1 LEVFQIINHFYT
13 FLEISNKLFKMP
25 KKDKKVKAKEPV
37 AENPKTKDDD
47 KKIKKKRK
55 STKSYSS
62 YISKKLKDMSPDFGL
77 ASATKAAIDGLLS
90 TLQNQMFE
98 EAENV
103 AKNNGKRT
111 ISDKEMKLA
120 SNIVIKDPTL
130 SDKLH
135 RKAQAAVEKY
145 VASKPKV
152 AKSKTSKKKTAS
164 TTA

>member
-1 LEVFQIINHFYT
+1 
-13 FLEISNKLFKMP
+13 
-25 KKDKKVKAKEPV
+25 
-37 AENPKTKDDD
+37 
-47 KKIKKKRK
+47 
-55 STKSYSS
+55 
-62 YISKKLKDMSPDFGL
+62 
-77 ASATKAAIDGLLS
+77 
-90 TLQNQMFE
+90 
-98 EAENV
+98 
-103 AKNNGKRT
+103 
-111 ISDKEMKLA
+111 MKLA